1 MALPA
6 ERRQEVAEPAPG
18 QLPRRLLR
26 SPAALVLIADLTLA
40 VVLFAR
46 TWIHP
51 DATLAG
57 GSGDPQIFVWTYR
70 WVPFA
75 LVHGI
80 NPLVTN
86 YLDYP
91 AGINLMWQGTSLL
104 LGLLLS
110 PVTILL
116 SPVVA
121 YNLAATLGPALSA
134 WCAFLAIRR
143 YVHRWPAAAVGGL
156 LYGFSPGMIAQASL
170 GHVHLTFAIFP
181 PLAMLLADEILLR
194 RQWHPVISGALLGLL
209 AGLQVLLGEEMLV
222 LTAIAGAVAVPVLV
236 AVHGMPR
243 ADQRWM
249 VARAAVAACAAFV
262 VVAALPLA
270 EQFLGPQR
278 LHGVLQPQNFYVTD
292 LFNFVIPSPL
302 QLASPSAI
310 NWLSRHFTGD
320 ASSRDAYLGLPLIA
334 WFVLQAWRR
343 WADPVIRW
351 SALLVLALAT
361 ISLGPALH
369 VAGVVTHIPM
379 PWVLLQ
385 ALPVFQ
391 NVLPAR
397 LMLVAFLPAGILLA
411 RALDRQLGNRRPLA
425 SLLVPAFSL
434 LLLIPNLEPASA
446 TLTPGFFQSPA
457 IERLAPESVVLVAP
471 YSSLYSTDAMQWQA
485 VAGMRF
491 RMPEGYGF
499 VPGSMLD
506 VPSSP
511 LALAMV
517 EVQVN
522 GTAPTLTPEVLTA
535 MRRQLSNWKVDTVV
549 AGPMPHAEVMVKLLT
564 AIIGQPAETQDGV
577 AIWWN
582 VANAIRPP
590 SS

>member
-6 ERRQEVAEPAPG
+6 EHRQEIASPAPG
-18 QLPRRLLR
+18 QLARRLLR
-26 SPAALVLIADLTLA
+26 SPAAVVLVADLTLA

-51 DATLAG
+51 NTTLAG
-57 GSGDPQIFVWTYR
+57 IGGDPQIFVWTYR

-75 LVHGI
+75 LAHGI

-110 PVTILL
+110 PVTMLL

-143 YVHRWPAAAVGGL
+143 YVHRWPAAAAAGL

-170 GHVHLTFAIFP
+170 GHVHVTFAVFP
-181 PLAMLLADEILLR
+181 PLALLLADEILLR
-194 RQWHPVISGALLGLL
+194 RRWHPAISGAVLGLL
-209 AGLQVLLGEEMLV
+209 AGLQVLLGEETLV
-222 LTAIAGAVAVPVLV
+222 LTVIAGALAVGALF
-236 AVHGMPR
+236 AVHSMPS
-243 ADQRWM
+243 ADQRPA
-249 VARAAVAACAAFV
+249 VGRAAVAACGAFV

-292 LFNFVIPSPL
+292 LFNFVVPSPL

-334 WFVLQAWRR
+334 WFVIQARRR

-351 SALLVLALAT
+351 SALLALALA
-361 ISLGPALH
+361 ILSLGPALH
-369 VAGVVTHIPM
+369 VAGVVTHVPM
-379 PWVLLQ
+379 PGALLQ
-385 ALPVFQ
+385 PLPVFE

-411 RALDRQLGNRRPLA
+411 RALDPQLGDRPLA
-425 SLLVPAFSL
+425 SSLLVPALSL
-434 LLLIPNLEPASA
+434 LLLIPNLESASA
-446 TLTPGFFQSPA
+446 APTPRFFQSPA
-457 IERLAPESVVLVAP
+457 IQRLGPESMVLVAP

-511 LALAMV
+511 LARAMV

-522 GTAPTLTPEVLTA
+522 GTAPTLTPEVLTV
-535 MRRQLSNWKVDTVV
+535 MRQQLSNWKVDTVV
-549 AGPMPHAEVMVKLLT
+549 AGPMPNAEVMVELLT
-564 AIIGQPAETQDGV
+564 AIIGQPPEMQDGV
-577 AIWWN
+577 AVWWN
-582 VANAIRPP
+582 VPNAIRPL

>member
-6 ERRQEVAEPAPG
+6 ERRHEVAEPAPG
-18 QLPRRLLR
+18 WLPRRLPR
-26 SPAALVLIADLTLA
+26 SPAALVLVADLTLG

-51 DATLAG
+51 DSTLAG
-57 GSGDPQIFVWTYR
+57 VSGDPQIFVWTYR

-75 LVHGI
+75 LAHGI

-110 PVTILL
+110 PVTMLF

-134 WCAFLAIRR
+134 WWAFLAIRR

-156 LYGFSPGMIAQASL
+156 LYGFSPGMIAQASF
-170 GHVHLTFAIFP
+170 GHVHVTFAIFP
-181 PLAMLLADEILLR
+181 PLALLLADEILLR
-194 RQWHPVISGALLGLL
+194 RRWRPAISGALLGLL
-209 AGLQVLLGEEMLV
+209 AGLQLLLGEETLV
-222 LTAIAGAVAVPVLV
+222 LTVIAGAIAVLVLV
-236 AVHGMPR
+236 AVHGMPG
-243 ADQRWM
+243 ADQRSA
-249 VARAAVAACAAFV
+249 VARAAVAACTAFV

-292 LFNFVIPSPL
+292 LFNFVVPSPL

-351 SALLVLALAT
+351 SALLALALA
-361 ISLGPALH
+361 ILSLGPALH

-379 PWVLLQ
+379 PWALLQ
-385 ALPVFQ
+385 PLPVFE

-397 LMLVAFLPAGILLA
+397 LMLIAFLPAGILLA
-411 RALDRQLGNRRPLA
+411 RALDSQLGNRPSLP
-425 SLLVPAFSL
+425 SLLVPALSL
-434 LLLIPNLEPASA
+434 LLLIPNLESASA
-446 TLTPGFFQSPA
+446 APTPRFFQSPA
-457 IERLAPESVVLVAP
+457 IQQLGPESVVLVAP

-499 VPGSMLD
+499 IPDSMLD
-506 VPSSP
+506 VPASP
-511 LALAMV
+511 LARAMV
-517 EVQVN
+517 QVQVN

-535 MRRQLSNWKVDTVV
+535 MRQQLSSWNIGTVI
-549 AGPMPHAEVMVKLLT
+549 AGPMPHAAVMIKLLT
-564 AIIGQPAETQDGV
+564 AIIGQPPVMQDGV
-577 AIWWN
+577 AVWWN
-582 VANAIRPP
+582 VPDAIRPV